1 LFVRLFSVEECAARR
16 ECKVQPAIRG
26 HYADGGEHQI
36 YDASPGQF
44 APVIVHDSP
53 LFPVLTFEGLCGGI
67 RAARPISPQCG
78 AAATPDPRS
87 YRHRRRAYRKPLGAE
102 AVGRQQSPASPQ
114 ARACLERERRCHAAV
129 GTALGVTFPPVTENP
144 LVRYSRLSDDVL
156 AAWRK
161 RALRSFFG
169 SAALR

>member
-1 LFVRLFSVEECAARR
+1 MFGRFFSVEECAARR

-67 RAARPISPQCG
+67 RAARLISPQCG

-87 YRHRRRAYRKPLGAE
+87 YRHRRGGISE
-102 AVGRQQSPASPQ
+102 APRCGSCGKAAIAGVASG
-114 ARACLERERRCHAAV
+114 RACLERAAMPGGRRDRAWGYV
-129 GTALGVTFPPVTENP
+129 PNSI
-144 LVRYSRLSDDVL
+144 VRYSRLSDDVL